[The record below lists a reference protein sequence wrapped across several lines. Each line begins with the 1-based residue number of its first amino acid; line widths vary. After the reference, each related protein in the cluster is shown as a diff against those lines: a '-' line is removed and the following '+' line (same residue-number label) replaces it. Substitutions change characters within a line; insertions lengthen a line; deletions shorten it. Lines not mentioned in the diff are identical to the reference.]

1 MSIYLKNV
9 KVQKIIN
16 YVLSAR
22 VCGELMNLIVMSV
35 SDLDQTAQLSAN
47 FAKKTSIQQTMR
59 GGESILYRIDV

>member
-1 MSIYLKNV
+1 MSIYLKNARA
-9 KVQKIIN
+9 QKIIN

-22 VCGELMNLIVMSV
+22 VCGELMNLIVMSA
-35 SDLDQTAQLSAN
+35 SDLDQTVQLSAN